1 MNIPEIDIDELDA
14 LRADGSTAVLD
25 VRENWEYQAGRVP
38 GVIHIPL
45 GQLVGRV
52 GELPRDRRV
61 VVICQHGS
69 RSLSAAAF
77 LLSQGFDGAASVAGG
92 TTEWELSGRP
102 IESG

>member
-1 MNIPEIDIDELDA
+1 MNIPEIDVDELEDLVA
-14 LRADGSTAVLD
+14 EGSAAVLD
-25 VRENWEYQAGRVP
+25 VREDWEYQSGRVP

-45 GQLVGRV
+45 GQLVRRV

-77 LLSQGFDGAASVAGG
+77 LLSQGFDDAASVAGG
-92 TTEWELSGRP
+92 TAEWELSGRE
-102 IESG
+102 IEAG